1 MKKFN
6 EFINIPKH
14 EFTFAYHV
22 TRRKNLESI
31 YENGIEPRI
40 PKDFGIDGDIKGV
53 YLFKTIEDTENA
65 LYNWLGERIEEWEE
79 ENEEEYDEVVLKID
93 ISGLYE
99 HLIDTVEYEWTCL
112 VNIDPNRIIE
122 IIEM

>member
-6 EFINIPKH
+6 EFINEPIE
-14 EFTFAYHV
+14 EFIFAYHV
-22 TRRKNLESI
+22 TRRENLDSI
-31 YENGIEPRI
+31 YKNGIETRI

-79 ENEEEYDEVVLKID
+79 ENNEEYDEVVLKID
-93 ISGLYE
+93 ITGLYK
-99 HLIDTVEYEWTCL
+99 HLIDTVEFEWTCL
-112 VNIDPNRIIE
+112 VNIEPNKIIE